1 VCCVTV
7 SCMSCVSGVI
17 VEWCGV
23 CVVLLCEFCGM
34 CVVLL

>member
-7 SCMSCVSGVI
+7 SCMSCVSSVI
-17 VEWCGV
+17 VKWCGV
-23 CVVLLCEFCGM
+23 CVVLLCELCGM